1 MFAPVTAARVLSVLA
16 CAAGLLGPGLAAAAT
31 QSEASPVQAQLPP
44 KLIVVSLSVNRREV
58 GEAVMILSDRPL
70 IEASALERAG
80 LSLTGAPLV
89 HVDGRAFVALAS
101 LMPHVVAAFDEADVA
116 LRLTATP
123 AAIANASSIAALGTE
138 TAPARL
144 DDTSVF
150 LNYALRAS
158 TGWATGWTSEAG
170 WRGKGVLVRSTFA
183 SYASS
188 GARRLQSTAT
198 FDDRG
203 RLARWEGGDTVASLR
218 HGGSVQAL
226 GLTFSREFG
235 INPLFHRQA
244 PLSIS
249 GATAVPAVA
258 EVYVNDQLV
267 SRSVVPPGT
276 FELRDLSPPT
286 GSGTVRVVLKDDF
299 GREQQLST
307 GYYRSPQ
314 VLKRGLQE
322 YRYSVGSPR
331 SSWDRG
337 LGAYDGFVASAEHRA
352 GVTDWLTLGGHAARR
367 NGASFGGLTAAMTS
381 PFGEFEG
388 EVAAAGAHGTG
399 GALGAV
405 TYAFR
410 TRSLMAGSTVEVA
423 SDGFNK
429 VVALGSTPP
438 GRITAVSSVDTTVGR
453 GVSLGL
459 RYVVLTPPYQMRV
472 AHELGLQSSI
482 SLKSGGAISVWL
494 MNPVRGSGV
503 RQGYVSFT
511 MPLGPRSSASASHS
525 IQAGEHATA
534 FNVQQSL
541 PLGPGLGYQV
551 QFQDRRQNLG
561 AAALEA
567 RTTMARFEGRYDVN
581 GSDQQG
587 SVTLAGALVGVG
599 GRLHLS
605 SPVDDAYALV
615 RVPGVRGVRTYSSH
629 QYVGRTNRR
638 GDLLVPSLVSYNPN
652 RLAIDDRDVP
662 LTFDVPLTEALVQP
676 ALRGG
681 GTVLFPVRLIR
692 NEPDAPRPNATDGP
706 AMRILIRSPFSRA
719 L

>member
-1 MFAPVTAARVLSVLA
+1 MCRPVAAARIPFVLA
-16 CAAGLLGPGLAAAAT
+16 LAAGLLGPRPAAAVT
-31 QSEASPVQAQLPP
+31 QAAAVKP
-44 KLIVVSLSVNRREV
+44 IVVSLSVNTRDT
-58 GEAVMILSDRPL
+58 GEALMILADRPL
-70 IEASALERAG
+70 IEVAALERAG
-80 LSLTGAPLV
+80 LSLGGASRV
-89 HVDGRAFVALAS
+89 VVGGQAYVALAS
-101 LMPHVVAAFDEADVA
+101 LMPHVVAVFDEADVA

-123 AAIANASSIAALGTE
+123 EAIAHASSIAPLGTE
-138 TAPARL
+138 TAPVRL

-150 LNYALRAS
+150 LNYAVRAS

-170 WRGKGVLVRSTFA
+170 WRGKGVLIRSTFA

-198 FDDRG
+198 LDDPR

-218 HGGSVQAL
+218 HGGSVQAI

-235 INPLFHRQA
+235 INPQFHRQA

-249 GATAVPAVA
+249 GASAVPAVA

-286 GSGTVRVVLKDDF
+286 GSGSVRVVLKDDF
-299 GREQQLST
+299 GREQVYST

-322 YRYSVGSPR
+322 YRYSVGAPR
-331 SSWDRG
+331 TSWDSG

-352 GVTDWLTLGGHAARR
+352 GLTDSLTIGGHAARR
-367 NGASFGGLTAAMTS
+367 NCASFGGVTAAITS
-381 PFGEFEG
+381 RLGEVEG
-388 EVAAAGAHGTG
+388 ELAAAGARGTH
-399 GALGAV
+399 GALAAL

-410 TRSLMAGSTVEVA
+410 TRSLMAGSTVQVA
-423 SDGFNK
+423 SDGFNA

-438 GRITAVSSVDTTVGR
+438 GRVTAVSSVDTTVGR
-453 GVSLGL
+453 GVSVGL
-459 RYVVLTPPYQMRV
+459 RHVVLTPPNDRRV
-472 AHELGLQSSI
+472 AQEIGVQSSI
-482 SLKSGGAISVWL
+482 SLKTGGAISLWL
-494 MNPVRGSGV
+494 MNPVSGTGI

-511 MPLGPRSSASASHS
+511 MPLGPRSSASVSRTV
-525 IQAGEHATA
+525 QGTDHATA
-534 FNVQQSL
+534 LNLQRSL
-541 PLGPGLGYQV
+541 PLGPGVGYQV

-561 AAALEA
+561 AAAVEM
-567 RTTMARFEGRYDVN
+567 RTTMARVEGRYDVN
-581 GSDQQG
+581 GSDQVG
-587 SVTLAGALVGVG
+587 TVTIAGALVGAG

-629 QYVGRTNRR
+629 QFVGRTNRR

-662 LTFDVPLTEALVQP
+662 LTFDVPITEALVQP

-681 GTVLFPVRLIR
+681 GTGLFPVSLIR
-692 NEPDAPRPNATDGP
+692 GGLASPAPATADVP
-706 AMRILIRSPFSRA
+706 TLRAVVRSPFSRA